1 MFLMMGITQREEEI
15 DFDQTIICD
24 VCGAYGHLM
33 MFVTYSVLTLFLIP
47 VFKWNR
53 HYYVKTSCCNTIY
66 EVNEDIA
73 RAAIRKDISSFREE
87 DLHLI
92 QKGYCHQY
100 KKCVSCGYETDEDF
114 DFCPK
119 CGKPF

>member
-1 MFLMMGITQREEEI
+1 MFFMMGITQREEEV

-92 QKGYCHQY
+92 QKGYRRQY
-100 KKCVSCGYETDEDF
+100 KKCINCGYETDEDF

>member
-1 MFLMMGITQREEEI
+1 MFFMMGITRREEEV

-33 MFVTYSVLTLFLIP
+33 MFMTYSVLTLFLIP

-73 RAAIRKDISSFREE
+73 KAAIKGDISSFREE
-87 DLHLI
+87 DLHPV
-92 QKGYCHQY
+92 QSGYRHQY
-100 KKCVSCGYETDEDF
+100 KKCINCGYETDEDF